1 MNCKKVFQFKI
12 KNMQEIPDFSFS
24 GLFNNIIKMN
34 QRVVNNYLKN
44 FSGYHH
50 DLRDI
55 GHTYFDFVT
64 KLCVK
69 PFEMIKVSYFYM
81 EYLKNQQAIW
91 KEIFIEHKQNGN
103 SLGDLFN
110 NGDKRFID
118 SEWCK
123 YSYFNFLKE
132 NHLLLEKLSLQIID
146 EVEIDDKMRKKLE
159 FYTEQYMSAFS
170 PSNFLFTNPEA
181 LKLALET
188 KGKSLW
194 YGFNYLVNDLENGK
208 ITQTD
213 DSAFEVGE
221 NLAITP
227 GTVVYENELMQL
239 IQYTPSTKKVLETPL
254 LIIPPWINK
263 YYVLDLQPKNSLVK
277 YLVDNGIAVFM
288 ISWRNPSSEMGK
300 VRFDDYV
307 TKGALNA
314 IEIANKIS
322 GSKKVNTLGYC
333 LGGTLLSVACSIL
346 STNQKENP
354 ISSASFLASMID
366 FADIGPMGDII
377 DKALISK
384 LERGELMHNGILN
397 GVDMEI
403 AFNLIRPNDLIWNY
417 VVSNYLKGIKPTAF
431 DVMYWTN
438 DNTNLPAAMYVYYM
452 RYMILENKLSRK
464 NALTINSTPIDIG
477 KIDIPVFVIGLKED
491 TISPA
496 VTTFTTTELVSG
508 AVEFILGDSGHV
520 MGAINPPMK
529 KKYGYS
535 INGTL
540 GKGFEEWQKTAKHF
554 EGSWWTAWMERL
566 VKLSGKEISA
576 TTNLGNKE
584 FKPIETAPGRYV
596 KEKCLLIS

>member
-1 MNCKKVFQFKI
+1 
-12 KNMQEIPDFSFS
+12 MQEIPDFSFS
-24 GLFNNIIKMN
+24 GLFSNIIKMN

-55 GHTYFDFVT
+55 GHTYFDLIT
-64 KLCVK
+64 KLVVK
-69 PFEMIKVSYFYM
+69 PSEIVKVSDFYM
-81 EYLKNQQAIW
+81 EYLKSQQDLYRQQ
-91 KEIFIEHKQNGN
+91 FIEQKQNEISPGN
-103 SLGDLFN
+103 MFDKT
-110 NGDKRFID
+110 DKRFSND
-118 SEWCK
+118 EWTK
-123 YSYFNFLKE
+123 HPYFNFLKE
-132 NHLLLEKLSLQIID
+132 NHQLVEKLSLQIID
-146 EVEIDDKMRKKLE
+146 EVEIDDKMRKKLD
-159 FYTEQYMSAFS
+159 FYSEQYMSLFS
-170 PSNFLFTNPEA
+170 PSNYLFTNPEV

-194 YGFNYLVNDLENGK
+194 DGFNYLVNDLEKGK

-213 DSAFEVGE
+213 DSAFEVGK
-221 NLAITP
+221 NLATTP

-239 IQYTPSTKKVLETPL
+239 IQYTPTTKKVFETPL

-263 YYVLDLQPKNSLVK
+263 YYVLDLQPKNSFVKFLVES
-277 YLVDNGIAVFM
+277 GITVFM
-288 ISWRNPSSEMGK
+288 ISWRNPKSEMGR
-300 VRFDDYV
+300 VTFDDYV
-307 TKGALNA
+307 TKGVLNA
-314 IEIANKIS
+314 IETANKIS
-322 GSKKVNTLGYC
+322 GSKKINTLGYC

-354 ISSASFLASMID
+354 INSVSFLASMID

-397 GVDMEI
+397 GADMET

-438 DNTNLPAAMYVYYM
+438 DNTNLPTAMYVYYM

-464 NALTINSTPIDIG
+464 NALTINNTPIDIG
-477 KIDIPVFVIGLKED
+477 RINIPVFVIGLKED

-508 AVEFILGDSGHV
+508 KVEFILGDSGHV
-520 MGAINPPMK
+520 MGAINPPTK

-535 INGTL
+535 LDGNL
-540 GKGFEEWQKTAKHF
+540 GKGFEEWKKTAKHF
-554 EGSWWTAWMERL
+554 EGSWWVVWIERL
-566 VKLSGKEISA
+566 SKLSGEKIA
-576 TTNLGNKE
+576 APLKAGNGI
-584 FKPIETAPGRYV
+584 FKAIEPAPGRFV
-596 KEKCLLIS
+596 KEKC

>member
-1 MNCKKVFQFKI
+1 
-12 KNMQEIPDFSFS
+12 
-24 GLFNNIIKMN
+24 MN

-55 GHTYFDFVT
+55 GHTYFDLIT
-64 KLCVK
+64 KLVVK
-69 PFEMIKVSYFYM
+69 PSEIVKVSDFYM
-81 EYLKNQQAIW
+81 EYLMSQQDLYRQL
-91 KEIFIEHKQNGN
+91 FIEQKQNEILSGN
-103 SLGDLFN
+103 LFDKT
-110 NGDKRFID
+110 DKRF
-118 SEWCK
+118 SAAEWAK
-123 YSYFNFLKE
+123 HPYFNFLKD
-132 NHLLLEKLSLQIID
+132 NHLLVEKLSLQIID
-146 EVEIDDKMRKKLE
+146 EVEIDDKMRKKLD
-159 FYTEQYMSAFS
+159 FYSEQYMSLFS
-170 PSNFLFTNPEA
+170 PSNFIFTNPEV

-194 YGFNYLVNDLENGK
+194 DGFNYLVNDLEKGK

-213 DSAFEVGE
+213 DSAFEVGK
-221 NLAITP
+221 NLATTP

-239 IQYTPSTKKVLETPL
+239 IQYTPTTKKVFETPL
-254 LIIPPWINK
+254 LIVPPWINK
-263 YYVLDLQPKNSLVK
+263 YYVLDLQPKNSFVK
-277 YLVDNGIAVFM
+277 FLVDSGITVFM
-288 ISWRNPSSEMGK
+288 ISWRNPKSEMGR
-300 VRFDDYV
+300 VTFDDYV

-314 IEIANKIS
+314 IETANKIS
-322 GSKKVNTLGYC
+322 GSKKINTLGYC

-354 ISSASFLASMID
+354 VNSVSFLASMID

-397 GVDMEI
+397 GADMET

-438 DNTNLPAAMYVYYM
+438 DNTNLPTAMYVYYM

-464 NALTINSTPIDIG
+464 NALTINNTPIDIG
-477 KIDIPVFVIGLKED
+477 RINIPVFVIGLKED

-508 AVEFILGDSGHV
+508 KVEFILGDSGHV
-520 MGAINPPMK
+520 MGAINPPTK

-535 INGTL
+535 LNGTL
-540 GKGFEEWQKTAKHF
+540 GKGFEEWKKTAKHF
-554 EGSWWTAWMERL
+554 EGSWWTLWIERL
-566 VKLSGKEISA
+566 NKLSGEKITAPLKAGNEI
-576 TTNLGNKE
+576 
-584 FKPIETAPGRYV
+584 FKAIEPAPGRFV
-596 KEKCLLIS
+596 KEKC